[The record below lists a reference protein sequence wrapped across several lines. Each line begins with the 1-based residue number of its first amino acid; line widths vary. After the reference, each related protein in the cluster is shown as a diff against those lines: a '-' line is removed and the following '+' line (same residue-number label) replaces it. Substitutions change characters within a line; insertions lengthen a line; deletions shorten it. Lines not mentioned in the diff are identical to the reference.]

1 MEFITLEKT
10 EGATKYGQSRETAD
24 LKKKMKI
31 DVDLTKIPRIEPGFY
46 ISQFIRYARVCS
58 LYSGLQ
64 RRPILST
71 KLSNHGVLKNRFILS
86 FNGYSK
92 NINA

>member
-1 MEFITLEKT
+1 MELITLEKT

-24 LKKKMKI
+24 LKKMKI
-31 DVDLTKIPRIEPGFY
+31 DVDPTKIPGIEPGFY

-64 RRPILST
+64 RRPILSI
-71 KLSNHGVLKNRFILS
+71 KLSNHGVL
-86 FNGYSK
+86 
-92 NINA
+92 